1 MSITRR
7 ITIEN
12 VNLDD
17 ERETDAFMEQMFAE
31 GLERVR
37 AEGDELRRKGLLD
50 EHGNM
55 VIKELPAD
63 MKEGSERDFGGGRS
77 DPRRVICAGP
87 PRPRNAPPFSPSIFS
102 RRRFH
107 YGA

>member
-1 MSITRR
+1 MNYIAALQGNWEVEMSIAKRL
-7 ITIEN
+7 TIEN
-12 VNLDD
+12 INLDD
-17 ERETDAFMEQMFAE
+17 EREMDAFMEQMFAD

-63 MKEGSERDFGGGRS
+63 MKEGSERDFGG
-77 DPRRVICAGP
+77 
-87 PRPRNAPPFSPSIFS
+87 
-102 RRRFH
+102 
-107 YGA
+107 